1 MRSILCHHLRF
12 LQGLALFLFS
22 LSSVPFCSACS
33 SVSLKWL
40 GSHIWRIK
48 STASRRGGGFAAR
61 RRPQPSFY
69 ITVVSFVSLCYRNI
83 LPPGTHELE
92 DMKGSPCFGLKA
104 LDWYNF
110 NNQFY
115 LKWTYSILDTLRFV
129 FIHGSWELLSGGCLT
144 SQLHTDRHPS
154 KTDWA
159 SNTVRYYQHEPC
171 LSLTCSY
178 FWALH
183 IDKCIPW
190 LLTLTLT
197 IGNICLISILAL
209 TLIWS

>member
-1 MRSILCHHLRF
+1 MRR
-12 LQGLALFLFS
+12 FS
-22 LSSVPFCSACS
+22 LSSPQIPS
-33 SVSLKWL
+33 
-40 GSHIWRIK
+40 GSG
-48 STASRRGGGFAAR
+48 A
-61 RRPQPSFY
+61 
-69 ITVVSFVSLCYRNI
+69 VSFQPIVCSVL
-83 LPPGTHELE
+83 
-92 DMKGSPCFGLKA
+92 FGLLQCVIKMIGQPHLENKVNSFQTRGRICCETEA
-104 LDWYNF
+104 TTQLLHNCGFLRLTLLQEYSSTRDTWTGRHERKSLLWTEGTWLYNF

-115 LKWTYSILDTLRFV
+115 LKWTYSILDTLRFF